1 MNLVQQFPDIS
12 ENLRTKN
19 GMGNRH
25 SRSANSK
32 QSLAYVEDETVVQYY
47 EGEFRKWHFKFLV
60 ILAAI
65 FGMIYF
71 LLLKSFWIY
80 NLINIR

>member
-32 QSLAYVEDETVVQYY
+32 QSLAYVEDETVANS
-47 EGEFRKWHFKFLV
+47 GNGTL
-60 ILAAI
+60 
-65 FGMIYF
+65 
-71 LLLKSFWIY
+71 SF
-80 NLINIR
+80 